1 MDPPQTSPPPPP
13 PTMSSAAAAAAMASA
28 AMAATTVDGL
38 EVAGRNVEK
47 MLHADSQFS
56 GLQASC
62 KIIFNCGEADRSSRA
77 PEHVG
82 GSS

>member
-1 MDPPQTSPPPPP
+1 
-13 PTMSSAAAAAAMASA
+13 MSSAAAAAAMASA

-62 KIIFNCGEADRSSRA
+62 KNIFLPGTFTESVHLCKKHEYCDHKSSW
-77 PEHVG
+77 
-82 GSS
+82 